1 VDGYNV
7 SGQDRYA
14 AIWEK
19 TSGPA
24 FMARHG
30 LTSQQYQQEF
40 DKLTG
45 QGFCLSVVS
54 GYAVG
59 GQAHYA
65 AIWEQKP
72 CPNFV
77 ARHGLTSQQYQQE
90 FDNLVGQQGYRLK
103 LVNGYKIGGQAHYA
117 AIWEKTPGPEFVARH
132 GMSSDDYQQQFDT
145 LINQGYRLKLVIGY

>member
-1 VDGYNV
+1 MRINNLLPLIGVLLGLHCSAVSQAADDG
-7 SGQDRYA
+7 SRYA

-19 TSGPA
+19 ASGPA
-24 FMARHG
+24 FIARHG
-30 LTSQQYQQEF
+30 LTSQQFQQEF
-40 DKLTG
+40 DKLIG

-65 AIWEQKP
+65 AIWEQKS

-90 FDNLVGQQGYRLK
+90 FDNLVGQ
-103 LVNGYKIGGQAHYA
+103 
-117 AIWEKTPGPEFVARH
+117 
-132 GMSSDDYQQQFDT
+132 
-145 LINQGYRLKLVIGY
+145 